1 MKKEQEYH
9 NSINTLAK
17 LIKARDN
24 PKWLGAVTGEVIKA
38 PPQLEVKLQ
47 NGIVI
52 KNHKIMISIE
62 KIVGYKR
69 EFSLEGTIDEITI
82 NATTSN
88 KPCGLGATNPHGTI
102 QGAGDYKTVGS
113 ITWTDTLKVGDKV
126 LMLPTNK
133 EEYFYLIDRVVR
145 L

>member
-38 PPQLEVKLQ
+38 PPHLEVKLQ

-62 KIVGYKR
+62 KIIGYQR
-69 EFSLEGTIDEITI
+69 TYSLEGNITEYAFD
-82 NATTSN
+82 NTTNSEPVPQHPSHPI
-88 KPCGLGATNPHGTI
+88 KKLAGKGTYKAEGTI
-102 QGAGDYKTVGS
+102 K
-113 ITWTDTLKVGDKV
+113 WTDTLKVGDTV

>member
-62 KIVGYKR
+62 KIIGYKR
-69 EFSLEGTIDEITI
+69 EFSLDGTINDITI

-88 KPCGLGATNPHGTI
+88 KPCGLGASNAHGTI
-102 QGAGDYKTVGS
+102 QGKGNYKTVGT
-113 ITWTDTLKVGDKV
+113 ITWTDTLKVGDTV

>member
-1 MKKEQEYH
+1 
-9 NSINTLAK
+9 
-17 LIKARDN
+17 
-24 PKWLGAVTGEVIKA
+24 
-38 PPQLEVKLQ
+38 
-47 NGIVI
+47 
-52 KNHKIMISIE
+52 MISIE

-82 NATTSN
+82 TATTSN

>member
-1 MKKEQEYH
+1 MNKTEKYHKSIVKLAEIIKK
-9 NSINTLAK
+9 
-17 LIKARDN
+17 RDN
-24 PKWLGAVTGEVIKA
+24 PLWLGAVTGEVVKA
-38 PPQLEVKLQ
+38 PPELEVKLE
-47 NGIVI
+47 NGIII

-69 EFSLEGTIDEITI
+69 EFSLEGTINDITI

-88 KPCGLGATNPHGTI
+88 QPCGLGVTNPHGTI